1 MREWV
6 GEIWIP
12 HKASFLFREAD
23 PAREFGIAGVEPV
36 EDASR
41 RRVGRRAP
49 NQQWTVGDD
58 YFFFLEKRSQQTEII
73 LGAALYSAEQ
83 LIP

>member
-1 MREWV
+1 M
-6 GEIWIP
+6 P

-36 EDASR
+36 EEAAR

-49 NQQWTVGDD
+49 NQQWAVGDD
-58 YFFFLEKRSQQTEII
+58 SLFLGEEIPTEII

-83 LIP
+83 LIPWCRKGIN